1 MKNGLLKKSLSAVLS
16 AAMLLTVTPAMLAG
30 AADVTEENPLG
41 LEWPAAGT
49 TQWGNEGTVP
59 EWAQNATAEEQQ
71 ATIDALNKEYLDQ
84 KAAGYNLGVIEH
96 PENDGGGFSSWA
108 DMVNIQFVNKDG
120 VGDNTGN
127 PWDQPNRDWACL
139 IAPFPGMAFSVKGHV
154 VKIFKNPK
162 TAISNEF
169 EWINPENGEKKFWQ
183 MFDDGEYFIAADGTG
198 GVDNGWGYAPGSQLT
213 GAVVN
218 AMIKAYADSAYYNKD
233 MKKAYPIGLTKTDGQ
248 VDASGIVY
256 QEFFGPYSSGQTLQ
270 DNRQPV
276 DGNSYGI
283 SYLVA
288 KDLDS
293 TEAFIVTDKIM
304 TAWATTWIN
313 PKSENPDRFSKSGI
327 PLGDQKT
334 AEDGT
339 VTQDFEKM
347 TISVD
352 AEGNATI
359 INKDNS
365 LTDFAVEGGI
375 VFEGE
380 TENALS
386 VVVPFGTDVTKLAP
400 TFTIDEQATAVP
412 ASGAES
418 DFTNPVTYK
427 VTSGSGAEKTYT
439 VTVQVAPE
447 TPAAADKEAAD
458 AVIAL
463 IDALPAAEDLY
474 AENSEEVAAASD
486 GYKALTPLQ
495 KILVTNLDKLTAAEQ
510 VINEKTSQIRVTF
523 AGDSIT
529 DGGSS
534 YVSKTGA
541 LLGNDFTV
549 FNAGV
554 SGTTLMSTDAA
565 YTNTKRFVQGKEF
578 NPDIVTIMLGTN
590 DSKDRYWGDP
600 NSGFNAE
607 KFETELTALVNEY
620 RNLASKPLVIIA
632 TSPTVYDKKVDSIND
647 PNVTEIVAVQKKVA
661 EAMDCPLLDINA
673 YTKDHS
679 SWFDDGVHPNDG
691 GHAEIAKE
699 FAKIIGDT
707 NKASLTSI
715 QVGEMNIKVQD
726 GVMEYTGYV
735 PEGTEIPTVAATG
748 VPGATVTVEQAED
761 GTLPMTV
768 KITVISENGRHK
780 SVYTV
785 KLEQGDIVIK
795 GDLTGD
801 GNVSINDV
809 MAACKI
815 LARKAAG
822 GVATPEEIQAGD
834 FTGKGDIAIIDIMAI
849 CKIIAS
855 KA

>member
-16 AAMLLTVTPAMLAG
+16 AAMLLTVTPAMLAS

-49 TQWGNEGTVP
+49 TQWGGEGTVP
-59 EWAQNATAEEQQ
+59 QWAQNATAEEQQ
-71 ATIDALNKEYLDQ
+71 ATIDAINKEYLDQ
-84 KAAGYNLGVIEH
+84 KAADYDLGNIEH
-96 PENDGGGFSSWA
+96 PEFDGGGFSSWS
-108 DMVNIQFVNKDG
+108 DMVNIQFVG
-120 VGDNTGN
+120 GDNNGN
-127 PWDQPNRDWACL
+127 PWGQANRDWACI
-139 IAPFPGMAFSVKGHV
+139 IAPFPGMAFSVKGQV
-154 VKIFKNPK
+154 VKLFTNPK
-162 TAISNEF
+162 TAISNQF
-169 EWINPENGEKKFWQ
+169 KWTNPENGETLLWQ
-183 MFDDGEYFIAADGTG
+183 MFDDGEYFISETGEGADK
-198 GVDNGWGYAPGSQLT
+198 GWGYAPGSELT

-218 AMIKAYADSAYYNKD
+218 AMIKAYAESAYYNKD
-233 MKKAYPIGLTKTDGQ
+233 MKQAYPLGMTNGNGK

-270 DNRQPV
+270 DNRQPK
-276 DGNSYGI
+276 DGHSYGI

-293 TEAFIVTDKIM
+293 TEVFIVTDKIM
-304 TAWATTWIN
+304 TAWATTWVN

-400 TFTIDEQATAVP
+400 TFTIDEQAPAVP
-412 ASGAES
+412 ASGAET
-418 DFTNPVTYK
+418 DFTNPVTYT

-495 KILVTNLDKLTAAEQ
+495 KILITNLDKLTAAEQ

-541 LLGNDFTV
+541 LLGEDFTV

-565 YTNTKRFVQGKEF
+565 YTNTNRYIQGKEF

-707 NKASLTSI
+707 NKADLTSI
-715 QVGEMNIKVQD
+715 QVGEMDIKVQD

-735 PEGTEIPTVAATG
+735 PEGTEIPSVVATG
-748 VPGATVTVEQAED
+748 APGATITVEQAED

-768 KITVISENGRHK
+768 KITVISENDRHK

-785 KLEQGDIVIK
+785 KLEQGDIPNPIIK
-795 GDLTGD
+795 GDVNGD
-801 GNVSINDV
+801 TFVNITDV
-809 MAACKI
+809 MEMCRI
-815 LARKAAG
+815 LARKTSDTVYTADELAAADMNDDKTITITD
-822 GVATPEEIQAGD
+822 V
-834 FTGKGDIAIIDIMAI
+834 MML
-849 CKIIAS
+849 CKVLAS
-855 KA
+855 R